1 MLMDTTYT
9 ITALSAQK
17 RNPQRVNVFLDG
29 EFAFGLSRIVAAWL
43 NVGQVIDDAKIEKLK
58 ADDEMEIA
66 YQRALRLIDYRPRS
80 ESEVAKN
87 LQRNKVPEPVQAAVI
102 ARLRNAGLL
111 NDAGFARAWVEN
123 RAELRPRS
131 RRALAYELRQRG
143 VDRAV
148 IDQSIENI
156 DDEAMAYQAASRRA
170 VRYQDLE
177 WADFRQ
183 KMFRFLAQR
192 GFNYDAAQGA
202 IARVWQE
209 LQNEDDIPEEEEGFS

>member
-1 MLMDTTYT
+1 
-9 ITALSAQK
+9 
-17 RNPQRVNVFLDG
+17 
-29 EFAFGLSRIVAAWL
+29 VAAWL
-43 NVGQVIDDAKIEKLK
+43 YEGQVLTDEKIAQLK
-58 ADDEMEIA
+58 ADDELEEA
-66 YQRALRLIDYRPRS
+66 YQRSLRLIDYRPRT
-80 ESEVAKN
+80 ETEILKN
-87 LQRNKVPEPVQAAVI
+87 LQRHKIPEGVQTAVV
-102 ARLRNAGLL
+102 ARLRNAGLI

-148 IDQSIENI
+148 IDQSLENI

-170 VRYQDLE
+170 NRFKDLE

-192 GFNYDAAQGA
+192 GFNYEAAQTA
-202 IARVWQE
+202 IARVWQD
-209 LQNEDDIPEEEEGFS
+209 LHDADYIPGEEEGFS